1 MLKANMAAVDA
12 LTFPEL
18 TGVTPDASGK
28 SPPTGLLQPFHIRRN
43 PMPVDSRKIQ
53 PGKSR
58 FQ

>member
-1 MLKANMAAVDA
+1 
-12 LTFPEL
+12 
-18 TGVTPDASGK
+18 
-28 SPPTGLLQPFHIRRN
+28 LQPFHIRRN